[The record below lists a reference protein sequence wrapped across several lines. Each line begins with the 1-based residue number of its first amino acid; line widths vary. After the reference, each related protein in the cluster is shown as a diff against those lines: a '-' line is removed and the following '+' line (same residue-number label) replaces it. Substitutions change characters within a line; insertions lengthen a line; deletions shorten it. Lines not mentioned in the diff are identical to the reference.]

1 MLSKNLKNEE
11 TKNFAFNLRYYN
23 GYEKSLGDSIEIR
36 KNIINISKL
45 RGFERPDMYI
55 ELKDEIIGIEQ
66 FEFSSYTITKKGNTT
81 KRKLGMIEQENLK
94 NRNFSKNNDYFIT
107 YVETD
112 MSKENYEKNFIKV
125 FESHYKNIKEYK
137 ENLRNKFSNNNEKNI
152 KIYFLICDET
162 IDGTRVVNKRG
173 EYESYIPVMSKKIL
187 EFLAKHNEVDG
198 IIFQCNCVY
207 NKKLFYYLKNNK
219 ENIEILLQKY
229 KDYFDLE
236 IVKENFTNLESY
248 WRL

>member
-23 GYEKSLGDSIEIR
+23 GYEKSLGNSMEIR
-36 KNIINISKL
+36 QNIINVSKL

-55 ELKDEIIGIEQ
+55 ELEDEIIGIEQ
-66 FEFSSYTITKKGNTT
+66 FEFSSYTINKKGNTI
-81 KRKLGMIEQENLK
+81 KRKLNLIEQENLK
-94 NRNFSKNNDYFIT
+94 NRDFSKDNDYFLT

-112 MSKENYEKNFIKV
+112 ISKENYEKNFIKV

-137 ENLRNKFSNNNEKNI
+137 KNLRNKFCSNKEKNI

-162 IDGTRVVNKRG
+162 VDGTGVINKNG
-173 EYESYIPVMSKKIL
+173 EYEFYIPAMNKKIL
-187 EFLAKHNEVDG
+187 EFLAEHSEVYG
-198 IIFQCNCVY
+198 IIFQCSCVY

-219 ENIEILLQKY
+219 ENIEFLLQEY

-236 IVKENFTNLESY
+236 LVKENFTNVESY